1 MTITAFAHGAL
12 RQLLPAALAL
22 VGTALSFGVTA
33 TPSHAAAS
41 YYTVAL
47 TTPLAAPKR
56 FMNGDTPWAC
66 AGNEC
71 TAPRDTSRAAVVC
84 ARLVKKVGPIAR
96 FATPEGELA
105 AEDLTKCN
113 AGK

>member
-1 MTITAFAHGAL
+1 MFAPANGAL
-12 RQLLPAALAL
+12 RQLLPAVLALA
-22 VGTALSFGVTA
+22 GTAASFGVTA
-33 TPSHAAAS
+33 TPSHAAAT
-41 YYTVAL
+41 YYSVTLAS
-47 TTPLAAPKR
+47 PLDAPKR

-66 AGNEC
+66 AGSEC

-105 AEDLTKCN
+105 ADDLTKCN

>member
-1 MTITAFAHGAL
+1 MTALNRSAL

-22 VGTALSFGVTA
+22 AGTALSFGVTA

-41 YYTVAL
+41 YYAVTL
-47 TTPLAAPKR
+47 ETPLAAPKR

-84 ARLVKKVGPIAR
+84 ARLVKKVGTIAR

>member
-1 MTITAFAHGAL
+1 MTAFSNVAL
-12 RQLLPAALAL
+12 RQLLPAALAV

-41 YYTVAL
+41 YYSVTLA
-47 TTPLAAPKR
+47 TPLDAPKR

-66 AGNEC
+66 TGAEC
-71 TAPRDTSRAAVVC
+71 TAPRDTSRANVVC

-96 FATPEGELA
+96 FATPDGELA

-113 AGK
+113 GGK